1 MGRKALEPPGDAKP
15 DWWITIEI
23 AKRMGLTWTYESPAD
38 VFAEM
43 KRAMP
48 SLDNISWERLAA
60 QSAVTYPCPAPDHPG
75 EDIVFAD
82 RFPTADG
89 LGKFVAAEVIQPDEL
104 PDRDYP
110 YILSTGR
117 QLEHWHTGAM
127 TRRAASL
134 DALEPAPTAQLNPAT
149 IARLGIKPGDM
160 VRVTSRRG
168 MVELQARADGAVPEN
183 VVFIPF
189 AYVEAAANLLTNP
202 KLDPFGKIPEYKFCA
217 VKVEAVK
224 SRKLAAAE

>member
-1 MGRKALEPPGDAKP
+1 
-15 DWWITIEI
+15 
-23 AKRMGLTWTYESPAD
+23 
-38 VFAEM
+38 
-43 KRAMP
+43 MP
-48 SLDNISWERLAA
+48 SLDNITWERLLRE
-60 QSAVTYPCPAPDHPG
+60 SGVTYPCLAPDHPG
-75 EDIVFAD
+75 EEIVFSD

-89 LGKFVAAEVIQPDEL
+89 LGKFVAAEIIPPDEL

-127 TRRAASL
+127 TRRAHSL
-134 DALEPAPTAQLNPAT
+134 DALEPAPTAQLNPMT
-149 IARLGIKPGDM
+149 IARLGLKAGDM
-160 VRVTSRRG
+160 VKVTSRRG
-168 MVELQARADGAVPEN
+168 EVELQSRADAAIPEN

-217 VKVEAVK
+217 VKIEPVK
-224 SRKLAAAE
+224 HSKLAAAE